1 MRAEVIG
8 VGTEILLGQICNTNA
23 QWISQEL
30 ATIGVDV
37 PNHQVVGD
45 NEQRIAEAFR
55 LAIGRAEVVIATGGL
70 GPTQDDITREGLT
83 AALGAA
89 LVRDHSIER
98 FLRERF
104 AGFGRAMPE
113 SNLKQCDVPQGARV
127 ILPMRGT
134 APGLMCLLPDSRR
147 AYLVPGV
154 PSEMREMMTGTIL
167 PELARLIGPSTVA
180 SQVLKVMGVAEATV
194 GETLDDLF
202 RGSTNPTVAYLAGG
216 GEVKVRLTAKAA
228 TRQQAD
234 RLLRPVA
241 TEIERRL
248 GDHVYSSH
256 DEELERVVGRLL
268 ATRRHTVA
276 SAESL
281 TGGGLAERLT
291 SVPGASAYFRGSAVC
306 YTAESKMSI
315 LGVRPDTIAAHGMVS
330 EQCAREMAAGARR
343 IFGADFGVA
352 ATGVAGPQRHDGKP
366 VGTVC
371 VALAGR
377 DGDLSRTFRAP
388 GDRQQIRR
396 WAQQVALD
404 MLRRRLEGLLEP
416 SDPGPATTS
425 SA

>member
-1 MRAEVIG
+1 MADRWDAPGRRPSRTKLRSVRRITGARHHRTARDPRGLGRLRHVGGARLRVRHGRTRAHESGGGVGLRAEVIG

-154 PSEMREMMTGTIL
+154 PSEMREMMTG
-167 PELARLIGPSTVA
+167 
-180 SQVLKVMGVAEATV
+180 
-194 GETLDDLF
+194 
-202 RGSTNPTVAYLAGG
+202 
-216 GEVKVRLTAKAA
+216 
-228 TRQQAD
+228 
-234 RLLRPVA
+234 
-241 TEIERRL
+241 
-248 GDHVYSSH
+248 
-256 DEELERVVGRLL
+256 
-268 ATRRHTVA
+268 
-276 SAESL
+276 
-281 TGGGLAERLT
+281 
-291 SVPGASAYFRGSAVC
+291 
-306 YTAESKMSI
+306 KM
-315 LGVRPDTIAAHGMVS
+315 
-330 EQCAREMAAGARR
+330 
-343 IFGADFGVA
+343 
-352 ATGVAGPQRHDGKP
+352 
-366 VGTVC
+366 
-371 VALAGR
+371 
-377 DGDLSRTFRAP
+377 
-388 GDRQQIRR
+388 
-396 WAQQVALD
+396 
-404 MLRRRLEGLLEP
+404 
-416 SDPGPATTS
+416 
-425 SA
+425 